1 MLKTSICWKDCIKLL
16 SGCMT
21 QYNASL
27 AVELCNK
34 LTPESFVGG
43 SCVSLDDYLTPQLK
57 TVAVVAPCRYNT
69 CRTDQ
74 VCVVNNKTSD
84 GYSCL
89 SGISYFENIELC
101 KNYKI
106 LNHQC
111 VSKRL

>member
-1 MLKTSICWKDCIKLL
+1 
-16 SGCMT
+16 MT

-74 VCVVNNKTSD
+74 VCIVNNKTSD

-89 SGISYFENIELC
+89 SGISYFENIEL
-101 KNYKI
+101 YKI
-106 LNHQC
+106 Y
-111 VSKRL
+111 